1 MKRQH
6 FECMLDIYKY
16 CFLKTIVFY
25 VGGAPLAQR
34 CMSDPGANSPTVSNE
49 KGFREQCLGED
60 TYTHAQKCPRR
71 NI

>member
-1 MKRQH
+1 
-6 FECMLDIYKY
+6 ML
-16 CFLKTIVFY
+16 Y

-34 CMSDPGANSPTVSNE
+34 CLSDPGANSPTVFNE

-60 TYTHAQKCPRR
+60 IYAQKCLRR